1 MTPRKTTF
9 KKSSKTATSRPCT
22 QRYGRKQLRSMNT
35 KRATAKHLKE
45 IIFHKNNTN
54 RMMVLN
60 SPVRGP
66 RSSGRLGRSAAW
78 RRRRRRRARG
88 AGGSGPR
95 RAPRPPPRGLGR
107 ASTSCTWRPSS
118 GSRTTASSSG
128 RRTRAS
134 SARRHHGVPS
144 GRRSHVRRFHS
155 ASSSEV
161 DAGRRFFQADPYG
174 FEVVNYALLALKS
187 EQDSSLLSANF
198 VFAQHQREAFSQQCK
213 ASLGNNAVMKA
224 LA

>member
-1 MTPRKTTF
+1 V
-9 KKSSKTATSRPCT
+9 AE
-22 QRYGRKQLRSMNT
+22 
-35 KRATAKHLKE
+35 AKAE
-45 IIFHKNNTN
+45 E
-54 RMMVLN
+54 
-60 SPVRGP
+60 G
-66 RSSGRLGRSAAW
+66 
-78 RRRRRRRARG
+78 ARG
-88 AGGSGPR
+88 RRKRPAAGAPAAAARSGESLDLLHMAAFLGLKDDCQFLWKTYKSVLGSEAPR
-95 RAPRPPPRGLGR
+95 RSFGKAQSL
-107 ASTSCTWRPSS
+107 
-118 GSRTTASSSG
+118 
-128 RRTRAS
+128 
-134 SARRHHGVPS
+134 
-144 GRRSHVRRFHS
+144 HS

>member
-1 MTPRKTTF
+1 MCPRGEF
-9 KKSSKTATSRPCT
+9 LSWRRPLLA
-22 QRYGRKQLRSMNT
+22 GRC
-35 KRATAKHLKE
+35 
-45 IIFHKNNTN
+45 
-54 RMMVLN
+54 